1 MNIIKYYNDPIYGN
15 IFLDKYCDIVINHEF
30 FQRLKD
36 IKQLG
41 LAYKVFPSVIHSRYE
56 HSIGVAHLCKLAIS
70 KLKNDNKFI
79 TDKIVTLVTLAGLL
93 HDVGHGPQSHLFD
106 KILEKKIIMGDE
118 KMIEHEERSIII
130 FQAIRNDSEEL
141 LNYLNEEDVKF
152 ISDMILGIIKDKS
165 DPSNCLVEL
174 LNNKSSI
181 FDLDKLDY
189 LNRDTYYYYGIKN
202 RINYLKFIEN
212 MRIESVNNSYELCYS
227 FDLRDDFDELFRLR
241 FENHYNI
248 YQNINVK
255 KWEKSFEDIF
265 ENNSIIDYILYGG
278 FNIDKFCKLTDNSFK
293 INSCNYNILKE
304 PFQNYDIFKIRKRI
318 ENTNLFCDEY
328 SFDHGCKE
336 ENPLNKIN
344 FYLNG
349 SIFKILVNENKNYQ
363 ETYKYLYYK
372 NTEENKKNLNK
383 FIIIY
388 NRLSFLR

>member
-1 MNIIKYYNDPIYGN
+1 MKIYNDPIYGIIN
-15 IFLDKYCDIVINHEF
+15 LDEFCDIVINHDF
-30 FQRLKD
+30 FQRLKN

-41 LAYKVFPSVIHSRYE
+41 LVYKVFPSVIHSRYE
-56 HSIGVAHLCKLAIS
+56 HSIGVAYLCKLAIS

-79 TDKIVTLVTLAGLL
+79 TDKVVTLVTLAGLL

-106 KILEKKIIMGDE
+106 KILEKKIYFNEGKIY
-118 KMIEHEERSIII
+118 EHEYRSIKI
-130 FQAIRNDSEEL
+130 FEKIRNDNEVLS
-141 LNYLNEEDVKF
+141 NYLNDEDVKF
-152 ISDMILGIIKDKS
+152 ISDMILGNVVNKS
-165 DPSNCLVEL
+165 NKFDCLIEL

-189 LNRDTYYYYGIKN
+189 LNRDTFYYNGIKN

-227 FDLRDDFDELFRLR
+227 FNLKDDFNDLFRLR
-241 FENHYNI
+241 FENHFNI

-255 KWEKSFEDIF
+255 KWEKSYEDIF

-349 SIFKILVNENKNYQ
+349 SIFKILVNENKNYK